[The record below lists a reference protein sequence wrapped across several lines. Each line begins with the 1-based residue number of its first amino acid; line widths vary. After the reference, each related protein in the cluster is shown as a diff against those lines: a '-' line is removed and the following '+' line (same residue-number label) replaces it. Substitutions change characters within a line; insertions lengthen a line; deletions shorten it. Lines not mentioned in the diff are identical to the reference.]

1 MSSNELMINCV
12 KFNVILM
19 SKRELSTVLNED
31 SVHVKLFIYACMKLE
46 TCDLS
51 FDKQDNSIFFLS

>member
-12 KFNVILM
+12 KFHEILM
-19 SKRELSTVLNED
+19 SKHELSTVFNED

-46 TCDLS
+46 IYDLS
-51 FDKQDNSIFFLS
+51 FVKRSR

>member
-51 FDKQDNSIFFLS
+51 FDKQSR